1 MIKKK
6 RVSISANDF
15 ATVIKMVISVD
26 TSWIIW
32 YMAAIQTLIS
42 RWGCTLD
49 WLMATVDSYSQLNYI
64 AIFTGPI

>member
-15 ATVIKMVISVD
+15 ATVIKMAISVD

-49 WLMATVDSYSQLNYI
+49 WLMATVDR
-64 AIFTGPI
+64 